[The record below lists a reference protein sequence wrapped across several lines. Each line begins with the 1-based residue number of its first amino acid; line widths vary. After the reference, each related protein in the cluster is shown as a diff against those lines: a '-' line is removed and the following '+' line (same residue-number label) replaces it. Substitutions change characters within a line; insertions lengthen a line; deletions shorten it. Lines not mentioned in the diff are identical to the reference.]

1 MELLLRNYNNNTPV
15 NDKNATLL
23 MNQIKDLIN
32 NKVVSGEVK
41 LEDVQSISRNL
52 IVKNNAKSAL
62 REYFWNSK
70 LATSQIIQLT
80 TTDLAFYT
88 DIEDF

>member
-32 NKVVSGEVK
+32 NKAVSGEVK

-52 IVKNNAKSAL
+52 IVKNNAKAAL

-80 TTDLAFYT
+80 TTDLAFYKN
-88 DIEDF
+88 IEDF